1 MHKLHQFLF
10 VSIIAISLSG
20 STALA
25 WTQPTAQP
33 PAGNVSTPINTS
45 SVEQGKIGSLGIG
58 GLIRGY
64 FSALFTGTTSTNPV
78 SGSCPSGYYWFDGN
92 GNETIDNGECKVLSL
107 FAGETGNV
115 GIGTA
120 TPGEKLDVVG
130 NINTTGGLYV
140 SGTRKDTVWDANAP
154 TANPAFTGTVSG
166 ITKAMVSLGSV
177 DNTSDANKP
186 VSTAQQTALNLKANL
201 ASPTFTGDVTMP
213 GTGIWNSSGNV
224 GIGTATPGVKL
235 SVMDTISGVTTGLM
249 VAPFYVPASSS
260 YVCRYTGLSSDW
272 CGGNR
277 YNRSLLMNYPAYGGA
292 TLNASDQDGTAR
304 NLVLQTGTGNVG
316 IGDGMKNP
324 SSKLSI
330 DGNIYSSGIITT
342 AGTGSNF
349 IGGSLTVNGA
359 TTITSSGSLT
369 VNGATTLAGNL
380 ILSNGAGVAK
390 VLTSDATGIGTWQS
404 LSNRTIIRFAEPLPT
419 CDINNQGELVWTN
432 RKNQIGS
439 ALKFCGPSSSYYSR
453 VWVSV
458 VEL

>member
-1 MHKLHQFLF
+1 
-10 VSIIAISLSG
+10 
-20 STALA
+20 
-25 WTQPTAQP
+25 
-33 PAGNVSTPINTS
+33 
-45 SVEQGKIGSLGIG
+45 
-58 GLIRGY
+58 
-64 FSALFTGTTSTNPV
+64 
-78 SGSCPSGYYWFDGN
+78 
-92 GNETIDNGECKVLSL
+92 
-107 FAGETGNV
+107 
-115 GIGTA
+115 
-120 TPGEKLDVVG
+120 
-130 NINTTGGLYV
+130 
-140 SGTRKDTVWDANAP
+140 
-154 TANPAFTGTVSG
+154 
-166 ITKAMVSLGSV
+166 
-177 DNTSDANKP
+177 
-186 VSTAQQTALNLKANL
+186 
-201 ASPTFTGDVTMP
+201 
-213 GTGIWNSSGNV
+213 
-224 GIGTATPGVKL
+224 
-235 SVMDTISGVTTGLM
+235 
-249 VAPFYVPASSS
+249 
-260 YVCRYTGLSSDW
+260 
-272 CGGNR
+272 
-277 YNRSLLMNYPAYGGA
+277 MNYPAYGGA